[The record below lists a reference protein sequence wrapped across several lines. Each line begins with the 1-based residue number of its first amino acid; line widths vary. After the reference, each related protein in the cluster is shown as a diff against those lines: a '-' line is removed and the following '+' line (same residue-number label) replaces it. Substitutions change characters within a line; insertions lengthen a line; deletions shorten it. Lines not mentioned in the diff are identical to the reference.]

1 MEKVSGRGTI
11 ARMRLAPTSSAV
23 VLAATTAVQV
33 AAALAVLTLPAVAP
47 VVASDF
53 GVPASTVGTYISLVY
68 VGAALA
74 ALLAGSAVLRLGA
87 LRLSQIALLLC
98 AAGLL
103 LGLAPLLWLAGA
115 AAIVLGLGYGPVT
128 PASSH
133 LLTQTVSAANRN
145 LVFSIKQTGVPAGTA
160 LAGVLVPPLTVVF
173 GWQVAVAVVAVACLA
188 IALLV
193 QPLRKVLDADRDRAA
208 QVSLRTLANGLRL
221 VAGTP
226 RLRTMAAVSFV
237 YAGMQM
243 CVSAFVVAYLAD
255 EVGLPLVT
263 AGLALTTANAAGIA
277 ARIAWGSVADRWLA
291 PRTTLALIGWLM
303 AAASGAA
310 ALFDAGWS
318 LAPLLLVCAA
328 LGATAI
334 GWNGVYLS
342 EVARL
347 APPGRAAVA
356 TGGCLFFTF
365 VGVVCCPFLFGW
377 LQRASGSYA
386 LCYAVSAVAC
396 AAVAAL
402 LSGRDKELSSPS
414 GSA

>member
-1 MEKVSGRGTI
+1 
-11 ARMRLAPTSSAV
+11 MRPAPASAAV

-33 AAALAVLTLPAVAP
+33 AVALAALTLPAVAP
-47 VVASDF
+47 VVARDF

-74 ALLAGSAVLRLGA
+74 ALPAGGVVLRVGA
-87 LRLSQIALLLC
+87 LRVSQLALLLC

-103 LGLAPLLWLAGA
+103 LGLVPLLPVAAA
-115 AAIVLGLGYGPVT
+115 AAILLGLGYGPVT

-133 LLTQTVSAANRN
+133 VLTQTADASNRN
-145 LVFSIKQTGVPAGTA
+145 LMFSIKQTGVPAGTA
-160 LAGVLVPPLTVVF
+160 LAGVLVPPLTVAF
-173 GWQVAVAVVAVACLA
+173 GWQAAAAAVAVTCVL

-193 QPLRKVLDADRDRAA
+193 QPLRAPLDADRDRSAHISLAA
-208 QVSLRTLANGLRL
+208 LAAGLHL
-221 VAGTP
+221 VGGTP

-243 CVSAFVVAYLAD
+243 CVSAFAVAYLAD
-255 EVGLPLVT
+255 ELGLPLVT
-263 AGLALTTANAAGIA
+263 AGLALTSANAAGIF
-277 ARIAWGSVADRWLA
+277 ARIAWGGVADRWLA

-310 ALFDAGWS
+310 ALFDPGWS
-318 LAPLLLVCAA
+318 LAPLLLVCVA

-347 APPGRAAVA
+347 APAGKAAVA

-365 VGVVCCPFLFGW
+365 VGVVVCPFLFGW
-377 LQRASGSYA
+377 LQRATGSYA
-386 LCYAVSAVAC
+386 LCYAVSAGVC
-396 AAVAAL
+396 AVVAAM
-402 LSGRDKELSSPS
+402 LSRRATPT
-414 GSA
+414 

>member
-1 MEKVSGRGTI
+1 
-11 ARMRLAPTSSAV
+11 MRTAPASAAV

-33 AAALAVLTLPAVAP
+33 AVALAVLTLPAIAPAVAR
-47 VVASDF
+47 DF
-53 GVPASTVGTYISLVY
+53 GVPTSTVGTYLSLVY
-68 VGAALA
+68 VGAALS
-74 ALLAGSAVLRLGA
+74 ALPAGGLVLRAGA
-87 LRLSQIALLLC
+87 LRVSQLALLLC

-103 LGLAPLLWLAGA
+103 LGLVPLLPVA
-115 AAIVLGLGYGPVT
+115 AAAAVLLGLGYGPVT

-133 LLTQTVSAANRN
+133 VLTQTARASNRN

-160 LAGVLVPPLTVVF
+160 LAGVLVPPLAVAY
-173 GWQVAVAVVAVACLA
+173 GWQAAVAVVAGACVL

-193 QPLRKVLDADRDRAA
+193 QPLRRPLDADRARGAR
-208 QVSLRTLANGLRL
+208 VSLTALVDGLRL
-221 VAGTP
+221 VGSMP

-243 CVSAFVVAYLAD
+243 CVSGFAVAYLAD
-255 EVGLPLVT
+255 ELGLPLVT
-263 AGLALTTANAAGIA
+263 AGLALTSANAAGIV
-277 ARIAWGSVADRWLA
+277 ARIAWGGVADRWLA

-303 AAASGAA
+303 AAASGGA
-310 ALFDAGWS
+310 ALFDASWT
-318 LAPLLLVCAA
+318 LAPLLLVCVA

-347 APPGRAAVA
+347 APAGKAAVA

-365 VGVVCCPFLFGW
+365 VGVVVCPFLFGW
-377 LQRASGSYA
+377 LQRAQGSYA
-386 LCYAVSAVAC
+386 VCYAVGAAVC

-402 LSGRDKELSSPS
+402 LSRRAALT
-414 GSA
+414 